1 MVGQLHAASGCIFE
15 SIANDRDLLHDQP
28 NLEIILARNGILE
41 SGAMISLAQT
51 VDVDEFDTELA
62 AAANTPAQFK
72 ADSALLRE
80 LGERL
85 VGKPYIAMAELIKNA
100 YDADAS
106 RCVINL
112 TQDKIEV
119 SDDGHGMTEK
129 EFLDYWMTIGTR
141 HKQHS
146 DRSRRLNRLVTGS
159 KGVGRLSAQFLA
171 QRMQLLS
178 TARGSD
184 ERLHAFVDWESAI
197 DTGSLTEAEALYRT
211 EPTDPALYPLGA
223 KHGTVVILHDL
234 KQAWDADEIRELGR
248 QIWMLNSPIYL
259 FGENRRRR
267 SDANDFRIIFKTNLP
282 GVDEAFETQ
291 LTQALQNYQAIIRGK
306 IQRESGR
313 NVSMVSVEFEDE
325 IFSEEFECPRYL
337 READWEVRVYNL
349 SGRQAGGVSVID
361 MRDYFEKY
369 GGVTVFDK
377 GFRLPYYG
385 AENDWLELE
394 YDHAHRR
401 NRSKLLPDH
410 LHVARGLND
419 LPTQGR
425 IFGVVNVNTSREG
438 RLAGEKRKSSGE
450 FLKIQ
455 VSRDRLVAN
464 KAFTALRDSVRQS
477 IDYYATLKRR
487 RTAEI
492 MEVARPSERPE
503 SKLRR
508 LRKLVDDAMATYPG
522 DETISA
528 IESELDDVDASLEK
542 VRESDEASRVIL
554 GPLASAGM
562 AALAIE
568 HETRKEMQGV
578 RAKLKK
584 LLKIGKENNI
594 PDLTETATEL
604 AQWVDRLEATRN
616 IFLPMMDAE
625 DREKIEPLDCE
636 GVVRTVVD
644 SLRPLLGKIEITF
657 DMEQGVYLPAA
668 AYSEWSAILQ
678 NVLLNAANATLD
690 AEAPKIEI
698 SSETHNKHGYLYV
711 SDNGVGIGED
721 AGELFKPFTR
731 RSNISAER
739 RELGMGGTGLGLT
752 IVEMIA
758 ENRNC
763 DVGFVDLDDPEWSTT
778 FELSWRMER

>member
-1 MVGQLHAASGCIFE
+1 MSSAGVKSGMSDVG
-15 SIANDRDLLHDQP
+15 
-28 NLEIILARNGILE
+28 
-41 SGAMISLAQT
+41 
-51 VDVDEFDTELA
+51 EFDAQLTA
-62 AAANTPAQFK
+62 AKNTKTHFK

-85 VGKPYIAMAELIKNA
+85 VGKPYIALAELIKNA
-100 YDADAS
+100 YDADAT

-112 TQDKIEV
+112 ARDRIEV

-129 EFLDYWMTIGTR
+129 EFLDYWMTVGTR

-146 DRSRRLNRLVTGS
+146 ERSRTLGRRVTGS

-178 TARGSD
+178 TARGSR

-197 DTGSLTEAEALYRT
+197 DTGSLTEAEALYRL
-211 EPTDPALYPLGA
+211 EPSDPASYPRA
-223 KHGTVVILHDL
+223 ASHGTVVILHDL
-234 KQAWDADEIRELGR
+234 KQNWNENEIRELGR

-259 FGENRRRR
+259 FGKSRRNRG
-267 SDANDFRIIFKTNLP
+267 DANDFRIIFKTDLP

-291 LTQALQNYQAIIRGK
+291 LTQALENYQAIVRGRVE
-306 IQRESGR
+306 REGR
-313 NVSMVSVEFEDE
+313 RNISLVTVEFGDE
-325 IFSEEFECPRYL
+325 VYSETFECPDYL
-337 READWEVRVYNL
+337 READWEIRIYNL
-349 SGRQAGGVSVID
+349 AGRQAGGVSVYD
-361 MRDYFEKY
+361 MREYFEKY

-394 YDHAHRR
+394 YDHSHRR

-410 LHVARGLND
+410 LHVPRALND

-425 IFGVVNVNTSREG
+425 IFGVVNVNTSRENQLAEG
-438 RLAGEKRKSSGE
+438 RRKSSGE

-464 KAFTALRDSVRQS
+464 KAFTALKDAVRQS

-487 RTAEI
+487 RVAEKVE
-492 MEVARPSERPE
+492 MVRPSERPE

-508 LRKLVDDAMATYPG
+508 LRKLVDDAIATYPD
-522 DETISA
+522 DETIAA
-528 IESELDDVDASLEK
+528 IEAEIDDVDASLEK
-542 VRESDEASRVIL
+542 IRESDEASRVIL
-554 GPLASAGM
+554 GPLASTGM

-578 RAKLKK
+578 RSKLRK
-584 LLKIGKENNI
+584 LLKIASDNNI
-594 PDLTETATEL
+594 PDLLETASEL
-604 AQWVDRLEATRN
+604 SEWVDRLEATRN

-625 DREKIEPLDCE
+625 DREKIEPLECE
-636 GVVRTVVD
+636 AVVRTVVANI
-644 SLRPLLGKIEITF
+644 RPLLGNIEVTF
-657 DMEQGVYLPAA
+657 DMQSGLHFPAA

-678 NVLLNAANATLD
+678 NVLLNSANATLD
-690 AEAPKIEI
+690 AVKPRIKI
-698 SSETHNKHGYLYV
+698 SSEIHNRYGYLYV
-711 SDNGVGIGED
+711 SDNGVGIGD
-721 AGELFKPFTR
+721 NPDELFKPFAR
-731 RSNISAER
+731 RSHISSER

-758 ENRNC
+758 ENRSC
-763 DVGFVDLDDPEWSTT
+763 DVAFVAPGEPRWSTT
-778 FELSWRMER
+778 FQMSWRVER

>member
-1 MVGQLHAASGCIFE
+1 MKAASTIT
-15 SIANDRDLLHDQP
+15 AD
-28 NLEIILARNGILE
+28 
-41 SGAMISLAQT
+41 GA
-51 VDVDEFDTELA
+51 VGEFDAQLA
-62 AAANTPAQFK
+62 AAKNQTTHFK

-85 VGKPYIAMAELIKNA
+85 VGKPYIALAELIKNA
-100 YDADAS
+100 YDADAT

-112 TQDKIEV
+112 SRSRIEV

-129 EFLDYWMTIGTR
+129 EFLEYWMTVGTR

-146 DRSRRLNRLVTGS
+146 EKSRTLGRRVTGS

-178 TARGSD
+178 TALGSR
-184 ERLHAFVDWESAI
+184 ERLHAFVDWETAI
-197 DTGSLTEAEALYRT
+197 DTGSLTEAEAMYRL
-211 EPTDPALYPLGA
+211 EPSDATLYPLEA
-223 KHGTVVILHDL
+223 THGTVVILHDL
-234 KQAWDADEIRELGR
+234 KQTWDEAEIRELGR

-259 FGENRRRR
+259 FGKNRRRR
-267 SDANDFRIIFKTNLP
+267 GDPNDFRIVFKTDLP

-291 LTQALQNYQAIIRGK
+291 LTQALDNYQAIIRGK
-306 IQRESGR
+306 IEREGR
-313 NVSMVSVEFEDE
+313 SNVSVVSVEFEDE
-325 IFSEEFECPRYL
+325 VYSETFTCPDFL
-337 READWEVRVYNL
+337 READWEIRIYNL
-349 SGRQAGGVSVID
+349 AGRQAGGVSVYD
-361 MRDYFEKY
+361 MREYFEKY

-394 YDHAHRR
+394 YDHSHRR

-410 LHVARGLND
+410 LHVARALND

-425 IFGVVNVNTSREG
+425 IFGVVNVNTSRENQLAEG
-438 RLAGEKRKSSGE
+438 RRKNAGE

-464 KAFTALRDSVRQS
+464 KAFAALRDAVRQS

-487 RTAEI
+487 RVAETV
-492 MEVARPSERPE
+492 EVVRPSERPE

-508 LRKLVDDAMATYPG
+508 LRKLVDDAVATYPN
-522 DETISA
+522 DETIAA
-528 IESELDDVDASLEK
+528 IEGELDDVDASLEK
-542 VRESDEASRVIL
+542 VRESDEASRIIL

-568 HETRKEMQGV
+568 HETRKEMQAV
-578 RAKLKK
+578 RSKLRK
-584 LLKIGKENNI
+584 LLKIAKDNNL
-594 PDLTETATEL
+594 PDLRETASELTE
-604 AQWVDRLEATRN
+604 WVDRLEATRN

-625 DREKIEPLDCE
+625 DREKIEPLECE
-636 GVVRTVVD
+636 GVARTVVANI
-644 SLRPLLGKIEITF
+644 RPLLGNVEVTF
-657 DMEQGVYLPAA
+657 DMEEGLHFPAA

-690 AEAPKIEI
+690 AARPKIEI
-698 SSETHNKHGYLYV
+698 SSEIHNRYGYLYV
-711 SDNGVGIGED
+711 SDNGVGIGDD
-721 AGELFKPFTR
+721 AEELFKPFAR
-731 RSNISAER
+731 RSKISSER

-758 ENRNC
+758 ENRGC
-763 DVGFVDLDDPEWSTT
+763 DVEFVDPGDPHWSTT
-778 FELSWRMER
+778 FQMSWRVER

>member
-1 MVGQLHAASGCIFE
+1 MKTAS
-15 SIANDRDLLHDQP
+15 SP
-28 NLEIILARNGILE
+28 PRNGTI
-41 SGAMISLAQT
+41 GGFDAQL
-51 VDVDEFDTELA
+51 VA
-62 AAANTPAQFK
+62 AKNQKTYFK

-85 VGKPYIAMAELIKNA
+85 VGKPYIALAELIKNA
-100 YDADAS
+100 YDADAT

-112 TQDKIEV
+112 TRRRIEV

-129 EFLDYWMTIGTR
+129 EFLDYWMTVGTR

-146 DRSRRLNRLVTGS
+146 EKSRTLGRRVTGS

-178 TARGSD
+178 TARGSR
-184 ERLHAFVDWESAI
+184 ERLHAFVDWETAI
-197 DTGSLTEAEALYRT
+197 DTGSLTEAEALYRL
-211 EPTDPALYPLGA
+211 EPSDPTLYPLA
-223 KHGTVVILHDL
+223 STHGTVVILHDL
-234 KQAWDADEIRELGR
+234 KQTWDEEEIRELGR

-259 FGENRRRR
+259 FGSNRRRR
-267 SDANDFRIIFKTNLP
+267 GDPNDFRIVFKTDLP

-291 LTQALQNYQAIIRGK
+291 LTQALDNFQAIIRGK
-306 IQRESGR
+306 IEREGR
-313 NVSMVSVEFEDE
+313 NNVSTVSVEFEDE
-325 IFSEEFECPRYL
+325 VFSETFACPDFL
-337 READWEVRVYNL
+337 READWEIRIYNL
-349 SGRQAGGVSVID
+349 AGRQAGGVSVYD
-361 MRDYFEKY
+361 MREYFEKY

-394 YDHAHRR
+394 YDHSHRR

-410 LHVARGLND
+410 LHVARALND

-425 IFGVVNVNTSREG
+425 IFGVVNVNTSRENQ
-438 RLAGEKRKSSGE
+438 LAEARRKNAGE

-464 KAFTALRDSVRQS
+464 KAFAALRDAVRQS

-487 RTAEI
+487 RVAETV
-492 MEVARPSERPE
+492 EVVRPSERPE

-508 LRKLVDDAMATYPG
+508 LRRLVDDAVATYPN
-522 DETISA
+522 DETMAA
-528 IESELDDVDASLEK
+528 IEGELDDVDASLEK
-542 VRESDEASRVIL
+542 VRESDEASRIIL

-578 RAKLKK
+578 RSKLRK
-584 LLKIGKENNI
+584 LLKIAKENDI
-594 PDLTETATEL
+594 PGLRETASELTE
-604 AQWVDRLEATRN
+604 WVDRLEATRN

-625 DREKIEPLDCE
+625 DRERIEPLECE
-636 GVVRTVVD
+636 GVARTVVAN
-644 SLRPLLGKIEITF
+644 LRPLLGNVQVTF
-657 DMEQGVYLPAA
+657 DMEERLHFPAA
-668 AYSEWSAILQ
+668 AYSEWNAILQ

-690 AEAPKIEI
+690 AKVPRIEI
-698 SSETHNKHGYLYV
+698 SSEIYNRYGYLYV
-711 SDNGVGIGED
+711 SDNGIGIGDNAE
-721 AGELFKPFTR
+721 ELFKPFAR
-731 RSNISAER
+731 KSNISSER

-758 ENRNC
+758 DNRNC
-763 DVGFVDLDDPEWSTT
+763 DVEFVDPGDSNWSTT
-778 FELSWRMER
+778 FQMSWRVER

>member
-1 MVGQLHAASGCIFE
+1 MTTANANAGSVPVG
-15 SIANDRDLLHDQP
+15 
-28 NLEIILARNGILE
+28 
-41 SGAMISLAQT
+41 
-51 VDVDEFDTELA
+51 EFDAQLA
-62 AAANTPAQFK
+62 AAKNETTYFK

-85 VGKPYIAMAELIKNA
+85 VGKPYIALAELIKNA
-100 YDADAS
+100 YDADAT

-112 TQDKIEV
+112 ARDKIEV

-129 EFLDYWMTIGTR
+129 EFLDYWMTVGTR

-146 DRSRRLNRLVTGS
+146 DRSRTLARRVTGS

-178 TARGSD
+178 TAQGSR

-197 DTGSLTEAEALYRT
+197 DTGSLTEAEARYRM
-211 EPTDPALYPLGA
+211 EGSDPKLYPLSSPY
-223 KHGTVVILHDL
+223 GTVVILHDL
-234 KQAWDADEIRELGR
+234 KQSWDDEEIQELGR

-259 FGENRRRR
+259 FGANRRRR
-267 SDANDFRIIFKTNLP
+267 GDANDFRIVFKTDLP

-291 LTQALQNYQAIIRGK
+291 LTQALENYQAIVRGR
-306 IQRESGR
+306 IERNGSR
-313 NVSMVSVEFEDE
+313 NVSLVTVEFDDE
-325 IFSEEFECPRYL
+325 VYSEIFECPDFL
-337 READWEVRVYNL
+337 READWEIRIYNL
-349 SGRQAGGVSVID
+349 AGRQAGGVSVYD
-361 MRDYFEKY
+361 MRQYFEKY

-394 YDHAHRR
+394 YDHSHRR

-410 LHVARGLND
+410 LHVPRALND

-425 IFGVVNVNTSREG
+425 IFGVVNVNTSREN
-438 RLAGEKRKSSGE
+438 RLAEGRRKNSGE
-450 FLKIQ
+450 YLKIQ

-464 KAFTALRDSVRQS
+464 KAFAALKDSVRQS

-487 RTAEI
+487 RVAENV
-492 MEVARPSERPE
+492 ETVRPSERPE

-508 LRKLVDDAMATYPG
+508 LRKLVDDAISTYPD
-522 DETISA
+522 DETIAA
-528 IESELDDVDASLEK
+528 IESELDDVDASLER

-568 HETRKEMQGV
+568 HETRKDMQGV
-578 RAKLKK
+578 RSKLRK
-584 LLKIGKENNI
+584 LTKIARENDIPELK
-594 PDLTETATEL
+594 ETAAEL
-604 AQWVDRLEATRN
+604 SEWVDRLEATRN

-625 DREKIEPLDCE
+625 DREKIEPLECE
-636 GVVRTVVD
+636 GVARTVVANV
-644 SLRPLLGKIEITF
+644 RPLLGNIEVTF
-657 DMEQGVYLPAA
+657 DMDEDLYFPAA
-668 AYSEWSAILQ
+668 AYSEWSALLQ

-690 AEAPKIEI
+690 ATTPKIEVSCEI
-698 SSETHNKHGYLYV
+698 HNRYGYFYV
-711 SDNGVGIGED
+711 SDNGVGIGDD
-721 AGELFKPFTR
+721 AAELFKPFAR
-731 RSNISAER
+731 RSDISSER

-758 ENRNC
+758 ESRNC
-763 DVGFVDLDDPEWSTT
+763 DVAFVNPEDPNWSTT
-778 FELSWRMER
+778 FQLSWRVER